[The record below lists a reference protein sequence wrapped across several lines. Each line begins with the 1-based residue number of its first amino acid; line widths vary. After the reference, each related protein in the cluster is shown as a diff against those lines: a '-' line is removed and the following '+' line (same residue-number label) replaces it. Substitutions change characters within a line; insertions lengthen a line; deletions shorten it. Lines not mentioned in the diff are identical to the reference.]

1 MFFPTCVHILG
12 VVVPVLFLF
21 PNERQEIAEKQ
32 ETLKKTNGF
41 KKNKKNGG
49 GFAFSFSRQKEKK
62 SGGISNGGLVY
73 AYAMQCGSD
82 VF

>member
-1 MFFPTCVHILG
+1 MEVGLRFPSL
-12 VVVPVLFLF
+12 
-21 PNERQEIAEKQ
+21 A
-32 ETLKKTNGF
+32 KK
-41 KKNKKNGG
+41 K
-49 GFAFSFSRQKEKK
+49 KK